1 MGVELGAS
9 LQERFALDAPPAGI
23 SSGLTVNELTETLI
37 QAVATPVDEAAGVTL
52 SLATKHVGD
61 LDAATLMPF
70 NELVEKNVS
79 DIKEILP

>member
-1 MGVELGAS
+1 
-9 LQERFALDAPPAGI
+9 
-23 SSGLTVNELTETLI
+23 
-37 QAVATPVDEAAGVTL
+37 VATPVDEAAGVTL